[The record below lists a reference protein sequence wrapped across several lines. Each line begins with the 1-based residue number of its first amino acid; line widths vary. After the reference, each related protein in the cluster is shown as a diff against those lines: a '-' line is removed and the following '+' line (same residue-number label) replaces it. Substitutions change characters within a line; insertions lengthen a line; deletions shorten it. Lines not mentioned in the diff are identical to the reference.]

1 MVATASLSGLARCTI
16 SDTLPPCEY
25 TGGVNSNTEAGPG
38 RELLALSTA
47 HRIYAMALTET
58 LIRYRR
64 SRISRA
70 LLVLLGIDFPG
81 RVQVGKDLKMVHR
94 GLGTVVYPR
103 TEIGD
108 RVRIYHQVTIGRKD
122 AHIPIERSAF
132 ERIEIGDDVVLFPG
146 SKVLGGNGVTR
157 VGNGTILAANAV
169 LMTSTGENEI
179 WGGVP
184 AKKLGDRVPAEP

>member
-1 MVATASLSGLARCTI
+1 
-16 SDTLPPCEY
+16 
-25 TGGVNSNTEAGPG
+25 
-38 RELLALSTA
+38 
-47 HRIYAMALTET
+47 MAITET

-64 SRISRA
+64 SKVSRA
-70 LLVLLGIDFPG
+70 ILVLLGIDFPA
-81 RVQVGKDLKMVHR
+81 RVRVGSDLKMVHR
-94 GLGTVVYPR
+94 GLGTVIYPR

-122 AHIPIERSAF
+122 AHIPIQQSRF

-146 SKVLGGNGVTR
+146 SKVLGGDGITR

-169 LMTSTGENEI
+169 LMRSTGENEI

-184 AKKLGDRVPAEP
+184 ARKLADRQL